1 MSAPLINIS
10 RKQAFIFA
18 LFLVF
23 FEFLTYITND
33 MIMPGMLK
41 VIDTFHAP
49 ETAVATSLTA
59 YLFGGASLQLIIGP
73 ISDTIGRRP
82 VMLFGCL
89 LFIVLTLLL
98 GCSQSISQF
107 LTGRFFQ
114 GMGLCFLIIG
124 YAVVQELFSEMDAV
138 RLIALM
144 TNAAMIAPLLG
155 PLLGAV
161 FILHFP
167 WRSMY
172 WLIAFLSLI
181 AFYGLWKTMPETVGV
196 SRRDGSLLPKS
207 QLTLRAIARN
217 YLQLLTHKEFIMGVL
232 ALGILSTPCLAWIG
246 ISPLILMTQAKLS
259 LIEYAL
265 WQIPFFM
272 ACILGNFFLR
282 FLTHHFQLK
291 NIIYIGSIIVCF
303 GLLSMFLLPYFFKG
317 HYLSLMP
324 GLSIYGLGLGTTTGP
339 LTRQLLFSTSVAKG
353 TTNALLNVTSMLIM
367 GIGTELANILYQ
379 TPNNLYY
386 GEYCAILGIV
396 YFILMYFSLRNHEP
410 NSTNQE
416 ETS

>member
-49 ETAVATSLTA
+49 ETAVADSLTA

-73 ISDTIGRRP
+73 ISDAIGRRP
-82 VMLFGCL
+82 VMLFGCI
-89 LFIVLTLLL
+89 LFIFFTVLL
-98 GCSQSISQF
+98 GCSQSMPQF

-124 YAVVQELFSEMDAV
+124 YAVVQELFAEMDAV

-144 TNAAMIAPLLG
+144 TNAAMAAPLLG
-155 PLLGAV
+155 PLLGAI
-161 FILHFP
+161 FISHFQ
-167 WRSMY
+167 WREMY
-172 WLIAFLSLI
+172 WLIALLSILS
-181 AFYGLWKTMPETVGV
+181 FYGLWKTMPETVGV
-196 SRRDGSLLPKS
+196 YRRDGSILPKS
-207 QLTLRAIARN
+207 KLTTRVIANN
-217 YLQLLTHKEFIMGVL
+217 YLQLLTHGKFMVGVIS
-232 ALGILSTPCLAWIG
+232 LGILSTPCLAWIG

-259 LIEYAL
+259 LINYAL

-282 FLTHHFQLK
+282 LLTHHFKLK
-291 NIIYIGSIIVCF
+291 TIISIGSVIVCT
-303 GLLSMFLLPYFFKG
+303 GLISMALFPYFFKG

-324 GLSIYGLGLGTTTGP
+324 GLTLYGFGMGTTTGP
-339 LTRQLLFSTSVAKG
+339 LTRLLLFSTSVAKG

-367 GIGTELANILYQ
+367 GLGTELANLLYQ
-379 TPNNLYY
+379 TPNNLYF

-396 YFILMYFSLRNHEP
+396 YFILMSISLKHHE
-410 NSTNQE
+410 QA
-416 ETS
+416 